1 MNVQVAQVLQ
11 QKAEAQK
18 LEAVGGGTKTKTGG
32 GKKPAAELDIFVD
45 ELDADAEE
53 KDKDEEAAKEGQ
65 NIKEKGYVFQLLRLC
80 YKTS

>member
-32 GKKPAAELDIFVD
+32 GKKPAAELDIF

-53 KDKDEEAAKEGQ
+53 KDKDEEAANEGQ
-65 NIKEKGYVFQLLRLC
+65 NTKEKGYVFQLLLC
-80 YKTS
+80 L